1 MAWNVGEKQKR
12 DESITQVDVRKLEL
26 EKGVAEISKYS
37 AKDSDYLIT
46 QDVFDVMYKALKGR
60 QIITYNGYL
69 KNQQSCIKGR
79 FRLFER
85 CRFNWICL

>member
-1 MAWNVGEKQKR
+1 MWRKAKR

-60 QIITYNGYL
+60 QIITYNGVFKESAKLY
-69 KNQQSCIKGR
+69 KREI
-79 FRLFER
+79 
-85 CRFNWICL
+85 